1 MLINREREKII
12 NLVAYFADNVN
23 YLGKTKLF
31 KLLYFVDFEH
41 YKLTGRSVTGLDYY
55 AWKMGPVPTM
65 LFDEIER
72 PEPDMQEKVKVQQ
85 KTLQNNKKMFCIEAI
100 AQFDSRLFTKRE
112 LRLIGEFA
120 QKYKEAKAEDMVEAT
135 HLENLP
141 WSKIYNSPTGKQK
154 IIPYELALRTQEL
167 EEMKAFIS
175 ERQDFI
181 GLFK

>member
-1 MLINREREKII
+1 MLITREREKII

-31 KLLYFVDFEH
+31 KLLYFIDFEH
-41 YKLTGRSVTGLDYY
+41 YKLTGRSVTGLEYF

-72 PEPDMQEKVKVQQ
+72 PEPDMQEKVKVDQ
-85 KTLQNNKKMFCIEAI
+85 KFFNGRKMFCIEAI
-100 AQFDSRLFTKRE
+100 GSFDSRLFSKRE
-112 LRLIGEFA
+112 LRLMSEFA
-120 QKYKEAKAEDMVEAT
+120 QKYKEFKAEDMVEAT

-141 WSKIYNSPTGKQK
+141 WSKIYHSPEGKQK
-154 IIPYELALRTQEL
+154 MIPYELALRTQEF
-167 EEMKAFIS
+167 EEMKTIIND
-175 ERQDFI
+175 RQEFV